1 MIKYFI
7 DTDKVSE
14 KLVSHGSAQPVFFIW
29 MLLKNIVFTLIK
41 NTEIYYLCVIK
52 SNNRNISNYHIINCK
67 METKLIECVP
77 NFSEGRDKSV
87 IKAITDAICAA
98 SPVRLLDV
106 DPGEATNRT
115 VVTFVGSPDDVV
127 EAAFQ
132 GIKKAAEVIDMR
144 NHHGAHPRM
153 GATDVCPFVP
163 VSGVTLDECAELSR
177 KLASRVADE
186 LGIPVYCYEAAAFTP
201 ERKNLAVCRKGE
213 YEGLVDRL
221 GKPGSGADFGDRP
234 FDEAAARTGAT
245 AIGARNFL
253 IAVNFNLNTTSTR
266 RANAIA
272 FDVREKGR
280 PMREGGKPNGK
291 PMKDAN
297 GNPITIPG
305 TLPCTKA
312 IGWFID
318 EYGIAQVSM
327 NITDITTT
335 PLHVAF
341 DEVSRAAH
349 ARGIRVTGTEIVGLV
364 PKSAIV
370 DAGRYFLH
378 KQQRSSGIPESEII
392 RIAVKSM
399 GLDELKPFESNEKII
414 EYLIASDNKGKKLV
428 DMTCKDF
435 ADETASESPAPGG
448 GSISAY
454 MGSLGAALATMVAN
468 LSAHKAGW
476 DDRWEEF
483 SNVADRGRVLV
494 DSLMHLV
501 DEDTEAFNRIMAVFG
516 MPKGTDAEKE
526 ARAQAL
532 EEATEYATRVPLRT
546 MEQAVQVF
554 PLALL
559 MAEQG
564 NPASVSDAGVGAL
577 AARAAVRGALLNVK
591 INAAGLKDRQLA
603 DELVGRAEAIAA
615 EAERQEA
622 EVLKVVE
629 SKI

>member
-1 MIKYFI
+1 MK
-7 DTDKVSE
+7 TR
-14 KLVSHGSAQPVFFIW
+14 LV
-29 MLLKNIVFTLIK
+29 
-41 NTEIYYLCVIK
+41 
-52 SNNRNISNYHIINCK
+52 
-67 METKLIECVP
+67 ECVP
-77 NFSEGRDKSV
+77 NFSEGRDKNV

-98 SPVRLLDV
+98 SDVRLLDV

-115 VVTFVGSPDDVV
+115 VVTFVGEPDDVL

-132 GIKKAAEVIDMR
+132 GIKKAAELIDMR
-144 NHHGAHPRM
+144 QHHGAHPRM

-163 VSGVTLDECAELSR
+163 VSGITLEECAELSR
-177 KLASRVADE
+177 KLAKRVADE
-186 LGIPVYCYEAAAFTP
+186 LGIPVYCYEAAAFRP

-213 YEGLVDRL
+213 YEALADRM
-221 GKPGSGADFGDRP
+221 GTEKEGPDFGNRP
-234 FDEAAARTGAT
+234 FDEAAAHTGAT
-245 AIGARNFL
+245 TIGARNFL

-291 PMKDAN
+291 PMKDAD
-297 GNPITIPG
+297 GKPITIPG

-312 IGWFID
+312 IGWYID

-327 NITDITTT
+327 NITDINTT

-341 DEVSRAAH
+341 DEVCRAANE
-349 ARGIRVTGTEIVGLV
+349 RGIRVTGTEIVGLV

-392 RIAVKSM
+392 RMAVKSM
-399 GLDELKPFESNEKII
+399 GLDELKPFESGEKII
-414 EYLIASDNKGKKLV
+414 EYMIADDKNKKLV
-428 DMTCKDF
+428 DMTCRAF

-476 DDRWEEF
+476 DDRWKEF
-483 SNVADRGRVLV
+483 SDVAEQGRALV
-494 DSLMHLV
+494 DSLLHLV
-501 DEDTEAFNRIMAVFG
+501 DEDTEAFNGIMAVFA
-516 MPKGTDAEKE
+516 MPKGTDAEKAARDE
-526 ARAQAL
+526 AMER
-532 EEATEYATRVPLRT
+532 ATEYATRVPLRT
-546 MEQAVQVF
+546 MEESVKVF
-554 PLALL
+554 PLAMQ
-559 MAEQG
+559 MAENG

-591 INAAGLKDRQLA
+591 INAAGLKNRQLA
-603 DELVGRAEAIAA
+603 DELVGRAEAIAKEAA
-615 EAERQEA
+615 ELEES
-622 EVLKVVE
+622 VLKVVE